1 MFKTWGMLK
10 LLRDNWEGP
19 IVLKGIQSVEDAL
32 LAMENGMDGIVVSNH
47 GAFDVSLVCLG
58 FGFPCILG
66 GVVLQGYGSIHKRST
81 DMHFYFILLSFQRR
95 DGVWH
100 GR

>member
-10 LLRDNWEGP
+10 FLRDNWEGP

-47 GAFDVSLVCLG
+47 GAFNFSLKFVSASVFFTIWVLLCHEVLG
-58 FGFPCILG
+58 
-66 GVVLQGYGSIHKRST
+66 
-81 DMHFYFILLSFQRR
+81 
-95 DGVWH
+95 
-100 GR
+100 